1 MASLFFRR
9 INMSYYEEFKERS
22 FVMSTYSYLRDLSK
36 SYDPY
41 ILDAIDNDLEDH
53 IAVLVDLMQSC
64 FNQLLKV
71 DGRVYLEKVYN
82 SFGLETT
89 VVDRVVG
96 WEIDSKNGDGFID
109 LGYRVIERD
118 DGSKRYIIDPNVDGL
133 I

>member
-1 MASLFFRR
+1 
-9 INMSYYEEFKERS
+9 
-22 FVMSTYSYLRDLSK
+22 MSTYSYFRDLSK

-89 VVDRVVG
+89 VVDSVVG
-96 WEIDSKNGDGFID
+96 WEIDSWNGDDVID
-109 LGYRVIERD
+109 LGYRVIERE
-118 DGSKRYIIDPNVDGL
+118 DGSKRYVIEPNVDGL

>member
-1 MASLFFRR
+1 
-9 INMSYYEEFKERS
+9 
-22 FVMSTYSYLRDLSK
+22 MSTYSYLRDLSK

-53 IAVLVDLMQSC
+53 IAVLVNLMQSC

-118 DGSKRYIIDPNVDGL
+118 DGSKRYIIDPNVNGL